1 LKGLL
6 KSFGTVA
13 KVIKHFKT
21 YTFLK
26 VNQPLIIMIYLNLSK
41 KHGIKRV
48 NLVIEYY
55 FIKIRTM
62 DVHSD
67 TNLLLAIE

>member
-6 KSFGTVA
+6 KSFGTGA

-21 YTFLK
+21 YTFL
-26 VNQPLIIMIYLNLSK
+26 NAIQPFIIMIYLNLSK
-41 KHGIKRV
+41 KNGIKQV
-48 NLVIEYY
+48 NLVLEYY

-62 DVHSD
+62 VKIAF
-67 TNLLLAIE
+67 LG